1 MIPYRRIGLSVMNLR
16 EDAPSFDI
24 KAFLETLTQL
34 PGVYRMLDE
43 KDEVIYVGKAKNLK
57 KRVSSYFSGKD
68 CSPKQQ
74 AMVARIRSIDIRVT
88 HTEGEALLLE
98 SQLIKRHKPRYNINL
113 RDDKSYPYIYVSTH
127 QPFPRVT
134 FHRGAKSKQGRYFG
148 PYPSAG
154 AVRESLK
161 LLQKIFPVRQCQDPY
176 FQNRSRPCLQH
187 QIERCTAPCV
197 DLIDHEAYAQDVQ
210 DTVMFLEGNG
220 KRLIDALADRMEK
233 AAADLQFERAARY
246 RDQIAALRTVLAKQ
260 SVHGEHGDV
269 DIIACALN
277 GNVACVQ
284 MLFIRG
290 GQQIGD
296 RAFFPSMLEEHDP
309 GSILAAFI
317 SQYYLGKL
325 VPREILISH
334 PIEDAEL
341 VAEVLASQSGHAVQI
356 SARLRGE
363 RQKRLQLALINAE
376 NALNAKL
383 ANRQDLY
390 ARFLSLG
397 EALRC
402 PEPPKRLECFDI
414 SHTQGEQTVASCVVF
429 DRQGPVKSAYRRFNI
444 EGVTPGDDYGA
455 LAQAV
460 SRRYQRIKQ
469 GEIEAPDI
477 LFIDGGKGQV
487 NAVRAVLSE
496 LGMDG
501 IRTVGVAKGPDRKPG
516 METLFPA
523 GSSDAIILPSHS
535 PALLLIQQI
544 RDEAHR
550 FAITGHRQR
559 RAKARKQSA
568 LDDIAGLGPKR
579 RQQLLRQFGGLREI
593 SRAGVD
599 ALSSVEGISAQ
610 LAKRIYE
617 TFHERES

>member
-1 MIPYRRIGLSVMNLR
+1 MNLR

-34 PGVYRMLDE
+34 PGVYRMLDD
-43 KDEVIYVGKAKNLK
+43 KGEVIYVGKAKNLK

-74 AMVARIRSIDIRVT
+74 AMVARVCSIDVRVT

-127 QPFPRVT
+127 QPFPRIT
-134 FHRGAKSKQGRYFG
+134 FHRGAKSKLGRYFG
-148 PYPSAG
+148 PYPSAS

-161 LLQKIFPVRQCQDPY
+161 LLQKIFPVRQCQDSY
-176 FQNRSRPCLQH
+176 FQNRSRPCLQY

-197 DLIDHEAYAQDVQ
+197 DLIDRETYAQDVQ

-220 KRLIDALADRMEK
+220 KRLIDDLAGRMEK

-246 RDQIAALRTVLAKQ
+246 RDQIASLRTVLAKQ
-260 SVHGEHGDV
+260 AVHGEHGDI
-269 DIIACALN
+269 DIIACAIK

-296 RAFFPSMLEEHDP
+296 RAYFPSMLEEHDP

-317 SQYYLGKL
+317 PQFYLGKQ

-356 SARLRGE
+356 AARLRGE

-397 EALRC
+397 EALHC

-414 SHTQGEQTVASCVVF
+414 SHTQGDQTVASCVVF

-460 SRRYQRIKQ
+460 SRRYQRIKH

-487 NAVRAVLSE
+487 NAVREVLSE
-496 LGMDG
+496 LGMNS

-559 RAKARKQSA
+559 RAKARKQST

>member
-1 MIPYRRIGLSVMNLR
+1 
-16 EDAPSFDI
+16 
-24 KAFLETLTQL
+24 
-34 PGVYRMLDE
+34 
-43 KDEVIYVGKAKNLK
+43 
-57 KRVSSYFSGKD
+57 
-68 CSPKQQ
+68 
-74 AMVARIRSIDIRVT
+74 
-88 HTEGEALLLE
+88 
-98 SQLIKRHKPRYNINL
+98 
-113 RDDKSYPYIYVSTH
+113 
-127 QPFPRVT
+127 
-134 FHRGAKSKQGRYFG
+134 
-148 PYPSAG
+148 
-154 AVRESLK
+154 
-161 LLQKIFPVRQCQDPY
+161 
-176 FQNRSRPCLQH
+176 
-187 QIERCTAPCV
+187 
-197 DLIDHEAYAQDVQ
+197 
-210 DTVMFLEGNG
+210 
-220 KRLIDALADRMEK
+220 
-233 AAADLQFERAARY
+233 
-246 RDQIAALRTVLAKQ
+246 
-260 SVHGEHGDV
+260 
-269 DIIACALN
+269 
-277 GNVACVQ
+277 
-284 MLFIRG
+284 
-290 GQQIGD
+290 
-296 RAFFPSMLEEHDP
+296 MLEEHDP

-317 SQYYLGKL
+317 PQFYLGKQ

-356 SARLRGE
+356 AARLRGE

-397 EALRC
+397 EALHC

-414 SHTQGEQTVASCVVF
+414 SHTQGDQTVASCVVF
-429 DRQGPVKSAYRRFNI
+429 DRQGAVKSAYRRFNI

-487 NAVRAVLSE
+487 NAVREVLRE
-496 LGMDG
+496 LGMNS

-559 RAKARKQSA
+559 RAKARKQST

>member
-1 MIPYRRIGLSVMNLR
+1 MNLR

-34 PGVYRMLDE
+34 PGVYRMLDD
-43 KDEVIYVGKAKNLK
+43 KGEVIYVGKAKNLK

-74 AMVARIRSIDIRVT
+74 AMVARVRSIDVRVT

-127 QPFPRVT
+127 QPFPRIT
-134 FHRGAKSKQGRYFG
+134 FHRGGKSKHGRYFG
-148 PYPSAG
+148 PYPSAS

-161 LLQKIFPVRQCQDPY
+161 LLQKIFPVRQCQDSY
-176 FQNRSRPCLQH
+176 FQNRSRPCLQY

-197 DLIDHEAYAQDVQ
+197 DLIDREAYAQDVQ

-220 KRLIDALADRMEK
+220 KRLIDNLAERMEK

-246 RDQIAALRTVLAKQ
+246 RDQIASLRTVLAKQ
-260 SVHGEHGDV
+260 AVHGEHGDV
-269 DIIACALN
+269 DIIACAIK

-296 RAFFPSMLEEHDP
+296 RAFFPSMVEEHDP

-317 SQYYLGKL
+317 PQFYLGKQ

-334 PIEDAEL
+334 PIEDAGL
-341 VAEVLASQSGHAVQI
+341 VEEVLASQSGHAVHI

-397 EALRC
+397 EALHC

-414 SHTQGEQTVASCVVF
+414 SHTQGDQTVASCVVF

-487 NAVRAVLSE
+487 SAVREVLSE
-496 LGMDG
+496 LGMDT

-523 GSSDAIILPSHS
+523 DSSDVIILPSHS

-559 RAKARKQSA
+559 RAKAKRQSA

-599 ALSSVEGISAQ
+599 ALSTVEGISAQ

-617 TFHERES
+617 TFHEREN

>member
-1 MIPYRRIGLSVMNLR
+1 MNLR
-16 EDAPSFDI
+16 EDAQSFDI

-43 KDEVIYVGKAKNLK
+43 KGEVIYVGKAKNLK

-74 AMVARIRSIDIRVT
+74 AMVARVHAIDVRVT

-127 QPFPRVT
+127 QPFPRLT
-134 FHRGAKSKQGRYFG
+134 FHRGAKSKHGRYFG
-148 PYPSAG
+148 PYPSAS

-161 LLQKIFPVRQCQDPY
+161 LLQKIFPVRQCQDSY
-176 FQNRSRPCLQH
+176 FQNRSRPCLQY

-197 DLIDHEAYAQDVQ
+197 DLIDRESYGQDVR
-210 DTVMFLEGNG
+210 DTIMFLEGNG
-220 KRLIDALADRMEK
+220 KRLIDDLVERMEK

-246 RDQIAALRTVLAKQ
+246 RDQIASLRTVLAKQ
-260 SVHGEHGDV
+260 AVHGEHGDI
-269 DIIACALN
+269 DIVACAFK

-290 GQQIGD
+290 GQHIGD
-296 RAFFPSMLEEHDP
+296 RAFFPTMPEEHDP

-317 SQYYLGKL
+317 PQYYLGKQ

-334 PIEDAEL
+334 PIEDAGVVE
-341 VAEVLASQSGHAVQI
+341 EMLAGQAGHAVQI
-356 SARLRGE
+356 SARVRGE
-363 RQKRLQLALINAE
+363 RQKRLQLALVNAE
-376 NALNAKL
+376 NALAAKL

-390 ARFLSLG
+390 ARFLALG
-397 EALRC
+397 EALHC

-414 SHTQGEQTVASCVVF
+414 SHTQGDQTVASCVVF
-429 DRQGPVKSAYRRFNI
+429 DRHGPVKSAYRHFNI

-455 LAQAV
+455 LAQAI

-469 GEIEAPDI
+469 GEAEAPDI

-487 NAVRAVLSE
+487 GAVREVLRE

-501 IRTVGVAKGPDRKPG
+501 VRTVGVAKGPDRKPG

-523 GSSDAIILPSHS
+523 DSSDAIILPAHS
-535 PALLLIQQI
+535 PALLLIQQV

-559 RAKARKQSA
+559 RAKARKRSA
-568 LDDIAGLGPKR
+568 LEDIAGLGPKR

>member
-1 MIPYRRIGLSVMNLR
+1 MNLR

-34 PGVYRMLDE
+34 PGVYRMLDD
-43 KDEVIYVGKAKNLK
+43 KGEVIYVGKAKNLK

-74 AMVARIRSIDIRVT
+74 AMVARICSIDVRVT

-127 QPFPRVT
+127 QPFPRIT
-134 FHRGAKSKQGRYFG
+134 FHRGAKSKLGRYFG
-148 PYPSAG
+148 PYPSAS

-161 LLQKIFPVRQCQDPY
+161 LLQKIFPVRQCQDSY
-176 FQNRSRPCLQH
+176 FQNRSRPCLQY

-197 DLIDHEAYAQDVQ
+197 DLIDRETYAQDVQ

-220 KRLIDALADRMEK
+220 KRLIDDLAGRMEK
-233 AAADLQFERAARY
+233 AAADLHFERAARY
-246 RDQIAALRTVLAKQ
+246 RDQIASLRTVLAKQ
-260 SVHGEHGDV
+260 AVHGEHGDI
-269 DIIACALN
+269 DIIACAIK

-296 RAFFPSMLEEHDP
+296 RAYFPSMLEEHDP

-317 SQYYLGKL
+317 PQFYLGKQ

-356 SARLRGE
+356 AARLRGE

-397 EALRC
+397 EALHC

-414 SHTQGEQTVASCVVF
+414 SHTQGDQTVASCVVF
-429 DRQGPVKSAYRRFNI
+429 DRQGAVKSAYRRFNI

-487 NAVRAVLSE
+487 NAVREVLRE
-496 LGMDG
+496 LGMNS

-523 GSSDAIILPSHS
+523 SSSDAIILPSHS

-559 RAKARKQSA
+559 RAKARKQST

>member
-1 MIPYRRIGLSVMNLR
+1 MNLR

-34 PGVYRMLDE
+34 PGVYRMLDD
-43 KDEVIYVGKAKNLK
+43 KGEVIYVGKAKNLK

-74 AMVARIRSIDIRVT
+74 AMVARVCSIDVRVT

-127 QPFPRVT
+127 QPFPRIT
-134 FHRGAKSKQGRYFG
+134 FHRGAKSKLGRYFG
-148 PYPSAG
+148 PYPSAS

-161 LLQKIFPVRQCQDPY
+161 LLQKIFPVRQCQDSY
-176 FQNRSRPCLQH
+176 FQNRSRPCLQY

-197 DLIDHEAYAQDVQ
+197 DLIDRETYAQDVQ

-220 KRLIDALADRMEK
+220 KRLIDDLAGRMEK

-246 RDQIAALRTVLAKQ
+246 RDQIASLRTVLAKQ
-260 SVHGEHGDV
+260 AVHGEHGDI
-269 DIIACALN
+269 DIIACAIK

-296 RAFFPSMLEEHDP
+296 RAYFPSMLEEHDP

-317 SQYYLGKL
+317 PQFYLGKQ

-356 SARLRGE
+356 AARLRGE

-397 EALRC
+397 EALHC

-414 SHTQGEQTVASCVVF
+414 SHTQGDQTVASCVVF

-487 NAVRAVLSE
+487 NAVREVLSE
-496 LGMDG
+496 LGMNS

-559 RAKARKQSA
+559 RAKARKQST

>member
-1 MIPYRRIGLSVMNLR
+1 MNSR

-24 KAFLETLTQL
+24 KAYLETLTQL

-43 KDEVIYVGKAKNLK
+43 KGEVIYVGKAKNLK

-74 AMVARIRSIDIRVT
+74 AMVARIHAIDVRVT

-127 QPFPRVT
+127 QPFPRIT
-134 FHRGAKSKQGRYFG
+134 FHRGAKSKLGRYFG
-148 PYPSAG
+148 PYPSAS

-161 LLQKIFPVRQCQDPY
+161 LLQKIFPVRQCEDSY

-197 DLIDHEAYAQDVQ
+197 DLIDREAYGQDVQ
-210 DTVMFLEGNG
+210 DSIMFLEGNG
-220 KRLIDALADRMEK
+220 KRLIDDLVARMEK

-246 RDQIAALRTVLAKQ
+246 RDQIASLRTVLAKQ
-260 SVHGEHGDV
+260 AVHGEHGDI
-269 DIIACALN
+269 DIIACALK

-296 RAFFPSMLEEHDP
+296 RAFFPSMVVEHDP

-317 SQYYLGKL
+317 PQYYLGKQ

-334 PIEDAEL
+334 PVDDTEL
-341 VAEVLASQSGHAVQI
+341 VEEVLAGQSGHAVHI

-376 NALNAKL
+376 NALTAKL

-397 EALRC
+397 EALHLQG
-402 PEPPKRLECFDI
+402 PPRRLECFDI
-414 SHTQGEQTVASCVVF
+414 SHTHGELTVASCVVF

-460 SRRYQRIKQ
+460 SRRYQRIRQ

-487 NAVRAVLSE
+487 GAVREVLSE
-496 LGMDG
+496 LGMDA

-523 GSSDAIILPSHS
+523 DSTDAIILPSHS

-559 RAKARKQSA
+559 RAKARKQSV
-568 LDDIAGLGPKR
+568 LEDIAGLGPKR

-617 TFHERES
+617 TFHEREN

>member
-1 MIPYRRIGLSVMNLR
+1 MNLR
-16 EDAPSFDI
+16 EDARSFDI

-43 KDEVIYVGKAKNLK
+43 KGEVIYVGKAKNLK

-74 AMVARIRSIDIRVT
+74 AMIARVHSIDVRVT

-127 QPFPRVT
+127 QPFPRLT
-134 FHRGAKSKQGRYFG
+134 FHRGAKSKRGRYFG
-148 PYPSAG
+148 PYPSAS

-161 LLQKIFPVRQCQDPY
+161 LLQKIFPVRQCQDSY
-176 FQNRSRPCLQH
+176 FQNRSRPCLQY

-197 DLIDHEAYAQDVQ
+197 GLIDPESYSQDVR
-210 DTVMFLEGNG
+210 DTIMFLEGDG
-220 KRLIDALADRMEK
+220 KRLIDDLVARMEK

-246 RDQIAALRTVLAKQ
+246 RDQIASLRTVLAKQ
-260 SVHGEHGDV
+260 AVHGEHGDI
-269 DIIACALN
+269 DIIACAFK

-296 RAFFPSMLEEHDP
+296 RAFFPTMPEEQDP

-317 SQYYLGKL
+317 PQYYLGKQI
-325 VPREILISH
+325 PREILISH
-334 PIEDAEL
+334 PIEDAGVIE
-341 VAEVLASQSGHAVQI
+341 EMLASQAGHAVQI
-356 SARLRGE
+356 SARVRGE
-363 RQKRLQLALINAE
+363 RQKRLQLALVNAE
-376 NALNAKL
+376 NALAAKL

-390 ARFLSLG
+390 ARFLALG
-397 EALRC
+397 EALHC

-414 SHTQGEQTVASCVVF
+414 SHTQGDQTVASCVVF

-444 EGVTPGDDYGA
+444 EGITPGDDYGA
-455 LAQAV
+455 LAQAI

-487 NAVRAVLSE
+487 NAVREVLRE

-501 IRTVGVAKGPDRKPG
+501 VRTVGIAKGPDRKPG

-523 GSSDAIILPSHS
+523 DSSDAIILPAHS
-535 PALLLIQQI
+535 PALLLIQQV

-559 RAKARKQSA
+559 RAKARKRSA

-579 RQQLLRQFGGLREI
+579 RQRLLRQFGGLREI